1 MPTLS
6 AICCWVRPDSFRQP
20 CRMSST
26 FKGAQERN
34 VQQTRLL
41 LNEMG
46 SLSTVGIGGVAVFI
60 EEVQPVCQAHERV
73 NRKLRSATTPRP
85 HQPESA
91 K

>member
-1 MPTLS
+1 
-6 AICCWVRPDSFRQP
+6 
-20 CRMSST
+20 MSS

-60 EEVQPVCQAHERV
+60 EEVQAILP
-73 NRKLRSATTPRP
+73 SARARQSQTAQRHHTSP